1 MTDEIRSELN
11 IDKDTLPSLLRLG
24 GILPGGFFVYRAE
37 EPLDILYVNDAT
49 LRIFGCDTLDEF
61 KALTGYTFRGMVH
74 PEDFDSIQG
83 SIDSQIA
90 DEGNE
95 NLDYVEYRIIR
106 RDGEVCWVD
115 DYGHF
120 AHLDG
125 YGDVYYVFIWD
136 VTDKRRAREERFR
149 MELALEEEKRSNEVK
164 SRFLFNVSHDIRT
177 PLNAISGFSDLAK
190 RHADDPELLVDYLGK
205 VSDSAD
211 QLTALIDDL
220 LEMNSLSEGRYIVH
234 SEQSDLRELLRSSV
248 DMFAADA
255 EKKGLTIETISD
267 LSDGRVLID
276 SNRFRR
282 IMCNLIDNAV
292 KFTPAGGKITV
303 SAEKKQ
309 ETSSGYARY
318 AFTVADNGIGMS
330 EEFAKHMFDM
340 FEREKSSTV
349 SGAAGT
355 GLGLSIVKAMLN
367 VMGGSISV
375 STKQGEGSAFT
386 VELPLKNTDFT
397 ASGEVA
403 ADVPL
408 PTADGKR
415 RLLLVEDIEINR
427 LLAETVLTDAGFAVE
442 SVPDG
447 CDAVEA
453 VKNHPTGYY
462 DLVLMDIQM
471 PVMNGYEATRAI
483 RALDAGASLPILALS
498 ANAREEDKRM
508 SLESGMNGHIAKPFD
523 TARLI
528 SAINEQIAAAG

>member
-1 MTDEIRSELN
+1 MNDEFFSELN
-11 IDKDTLPSLLRLG
+11 LDKDMMTSLFRFG

-37 EPLDILYVNDAT
+37 EPLDMIYVNDAT

-74 PEDFDSIQG
+74 PEDFDGIQG

-90 DEGNE
+90 DENNK

-106 RDGEVCWVD
+106 RDGEVRWVD

-149 MELALEEEKRSNEVK
+149 MEVALEQEKRASEVK
-164 SRFLFNVSHDIRT
+164 SCFLFNVSHDIRT
-177 PLNAISGFSDLAK
+177 PLNAITGFSDLAR
-190 RHADDPELLVDYLGK
+190 RHADDPALLADYLGK
-205 VSDSAD
+205 VSDSTK
-211 QLTALIDDL
+211 QLTSLIDDL
-220 LEMNSLSEGRYIVH
+220 LEMNALSEGRFIIH
-234 SEQSDLRELLRSSV
+234 SEPADLRELLRLSV
-248 DMFAADA
+248 EMFSAAA
-255 EKKGLTIETISD
+255 EKKGLTIENAAD
-267 LSDGRVLID
+267 LPDERVLID
-276 SNRFRR
+276 ANRFSR
-282 IMCNLIDNAV
+282 IMGNLIDNAV
-292 KFTPAGGKITV
+292 KFTPPGGRITV
-303 SAEKKQ
+303 SAKKRQ
-309 ETSSGYARY
+309 ATASGYARY
-318 AFTVADNGIGMS
+318 AFTVADNGIGIS
-330 EEFAKHMFDM
+330 EEFAARMFGI

-355 GLGLSIVKAMLN
+355 GLGLSIVKAMLD

-375 STKQGEGSAFT
+375 TTKQGEGSEFT
-386 VELPLKNTDFT
+386 VELPLKCADC
-397 ASGEVA
+397 A
-403 ADVPL
+403 APEQNADDAL
-408 PTADGKR
+408 PSADGKR

-427 LLAETVLTDAGFAVE
+427 MLAEAVLTEAGFAVE

-447 CDAVEA
+447 CDAVDA
-453 VKNHPTGYY
+453 VKNRPAGYY

-498 ANAREEDKRM
+498 ANASDEDKRM
-508 SLESGMNGHIAKPFD
+508 SLECGMNGHIAKPFD
-523 TARLI
+523 AVCLI
-528 SAINEQIAAAG
+528 SAINEQIAMAK

>member
-11 IDKDTLPSLLRLG
+11 IDKDTLSSLLRLG

-136 VTDKRRAREERFR
+136 VTDKRREREERFR

-220 LEMNSLSEGRYIVH
+220 LEMNSLSEGRYVVH